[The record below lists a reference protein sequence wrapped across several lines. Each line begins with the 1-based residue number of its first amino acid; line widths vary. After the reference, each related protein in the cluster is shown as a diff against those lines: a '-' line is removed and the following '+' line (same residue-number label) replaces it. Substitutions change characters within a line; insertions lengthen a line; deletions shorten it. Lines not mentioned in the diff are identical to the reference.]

1 MEQNI
6 FLKMTDQLS
15 FKTGYAPTNG
25 ISMYYEIYG
34 TGAPL
39 ILIHGG
45 GSTIQT
51 SFGRIIP
58 ILAQRHQLI
67 GVELQAHGRSGDRD
81 TALSFE
87 QDADDVSALMDYLG
101 IDKADILGFSNGG
114 TTALY
119 LAIQHPTKVNKII
132 AASALCKR
140 SGAPAQFWE
149 LMNQA
154 QLEHMPQEYKDAYIQ
169 VAPNPENLIIMH
181 DKCAERMR
189 NFQDMPDEGLQSIQA
204 PTLVLIADQD
214 VMSPEHAVEVY
225 RLIPNAQLAIIPGG
239 HGAYLGEIT
248 TLQPG
253 YSERDFVAPMLERF
267 LGE

>member
-1 MEQNI
+1 MS
-6 FLKMTDQLS
+6 DQLPS
-15 FKTGYAPTNG
+15 ASGYAPTNG

-34 TGAPL
+34 KGTPL
-39 ILIHGG
+39 ILLHGG

-58 ILAQRHQLI
+58 ALAQKYQLT

-81 TALSFE
+81 VPLSFA
-87 QDADDVSALMDYLG
+87 QDAADVAALMDYLG
-101 IDKADILGFSNGG
+101 IEKADVLGFSNGG

-119 LAIQHPTKVNKII
+119 LAIHYPEKVNKII

-140 SGAPAQFWE
+140 DGAPAPFWDF
-149 LMNQA
+149 MQQA
-154 QLEHMPQEYKDAYIQ
+154 QLEHMPQAYKDAYTQ

-189 NFQDMPDEGLQSIQA
+189 NFQDMPDEALQSIQA

-225 RLIPNAQLAIIPGG
+225 RLIPHAQLAIIPGG

-253 YSERDFVAPMLERF
+253 YSERDFVVPMLERF
-267 LGE
+267 LVG